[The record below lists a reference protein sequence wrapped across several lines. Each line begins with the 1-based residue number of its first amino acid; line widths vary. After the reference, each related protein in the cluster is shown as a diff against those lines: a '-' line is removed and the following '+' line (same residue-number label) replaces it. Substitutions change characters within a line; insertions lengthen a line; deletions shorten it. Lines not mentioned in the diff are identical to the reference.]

1 MSAQIIKF
9 DPRDATTP
17 DLVLER
23 AMGQFKNVVVI
34 GYDHDGELDCRADLE
49 TSRKDILWL
58 IELFRMH
65 LLTSWD
71 ADE

>member
-1 MSAQIIKF
+1 MTATIIKF

-23 AMGQFKNVVVI
+23 AIGQFQNVVVI

-49 TSRKDILWL
+49 TSRREILWL
-58 IELFRMH
+58 IEMFKLH
-65 LLTSWD
+65 LLTGGD
-71 ADE
+71 DE